1 MESKT
6 TQELWPSFPTL
17 ERVYIEKAEGAYLY
31 GKDNFKI
38 LDAAGG
44 AIVVN
49 LGHGRKEIADAIHKA
64 TTNSSYILP
73 PWSCPEREQLISE
86 LKEHWLPS
94 HLTRV
99 HLSSGGSEANE
110 AAIKIAIQYQA
121 ARGKPGKKQI
131 LTRSLSYHGTTI
143 SMAAMSGHANRKK
156 GLEMFLE
163 QFTTTE
169 TPYPLRC
176 P

>member
-49 LGHGRKEIADAIHKA
+49 L
-64 TTNSSYILP
+64 
-73 PWSCPEREQLISE
+73 
-86 LKEHWLPS
+86 
-94 HLTRV
+94 
-99 HLSSGGSEANE
+99 
-110 AAIKIAIQYQA
+110 
-121 ARGKPGKKQI
+121 
-131 LTRSLSYHGTTI
+131 
-143 SMAAMSGHANRKK
+143 
-156 GLEMFLE
+156 
-163 QFTTTE
+163 
-169 TPYPLRC
+169 
-176 P
+176 